1 MSSAA
6 WLDRFDAACER
17 WTDRLNPVLVKE
29 TRQALRSRSFLVA
42 FLITLGASWCLSLA
56 LVGMKGESLQLGESG
71 PEFFRAYLFALLLP
85 LCFVVPLGVFRSA
98 TAEFADQTF
107 EVLATSTLTPSQIAF
122 GKLQS
127 AAVSM
132 AAYLSAMAPYLCFT
146 YLLRGL
152 SLPAIVLGLL
162 VVGLASLIVTLGA
175 LAVGAAVKH
184 TWWQPLGMLIVVSWG
199 MIVCLV
205 AGSLAIEVSR
215 SRVGL
220 HIGDVCAGLACLGYF
235 LTVYGIVTVAVAI
248 TQFTPPRLPPGLR
261 DPWLPRRGADRRPV
275 SRPPRTT

>member
-6 WLDRFDAACER
+6 WIARFDAACER

-56 LVGMKGESLQLGESG
+56 LVAMKGESLQLGESG
-71 PEFFRAYLFALLLP
+71 PDFYRAYLFALLLP

-146 YLLRGL
+146 YLLRGV

-162 VVGLASLIVTLGA
+162 VVGLASFIVTLGA
-175 LAVGAAVKH
+175 LAVGAVVKH
-184 TWWQPLGMLIVVSWG
+184 TWWQPLGMLAVVGWAIV
-199 MIVCLV
+199 VCLV
-205 AGSLAIEVSR
+205 AGSLAIEVTR
-215 SRVGL
+215 SQVGF
-220 HIGDVCAGLACLGYF
+220 HIGDVCAGLACLGHLLLFYGV
-235 LTVYGIVTVAVAI
+235 LTLAVSI
-248 TQFTPPRLPPGLR
+248 TQFSTCRHSTPDWQRRQPRYRPG
-261 DPWLPRRGADRRPV
+261 WRPV
-275 SRPPRTT
+275 SRPPRKT